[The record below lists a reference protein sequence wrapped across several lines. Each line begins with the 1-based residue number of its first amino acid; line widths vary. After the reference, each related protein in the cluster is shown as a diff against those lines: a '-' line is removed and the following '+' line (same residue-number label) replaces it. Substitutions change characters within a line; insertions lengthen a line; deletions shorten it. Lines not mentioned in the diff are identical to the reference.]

1 METPKQDLPQGWHY
15 DEDTGAI
22 IRDVIHR
29 MGRRCFRWDYCGTG
43 AYLIT
48 MTLADRSKPLFGRLV
63 GESAETAAIELSE
76 LGRAVDA
83 HLRRISEFTPEIE
96 LLEAQLMPEHL
107 HAVLRVK
114 RRMTKPLGIA
124 LRGFKGGASQLSW
137 RLAPPAETRRWHGER
152 TDGERNG
159 GRNSE
164 RNSGRNSGRNG
175 ERNGGRNSER
185 NGGRN
190 SERNSGRNGERNSGR
205 NSERKPPLFAE
216 GYVDNILSS
225 EQSIESAIRY
235 LRDNPR
241 RLWEKRAHPELFRVL
256 REVKVRLAVGT
267 ASAQT
272 ANATSGATTGA
283 TAGATAGATTGATA
297 GVTTGATSGETAGAP
312 AMPMAGFFSAIG
324 NLALLDAPNIFQV
337 QCSRSFFEY
346 RRAPDGSLLKG
357 APPAVATRE
366 FIEKRDG
373 FLEAAEHGVVLLSP
387 CISHGEREI
396 ARLAFET
403 GLKVITLSNKGF
415 NPLYKPG
422 GRLFDQ
428 CADGNL
434 LMLAPAAWPYV
445 PGEKKMTRTDACVLN
460 RIAQWL
466 AGAGAVEIKYRG
478 AEPRQI
484 DRLAREALKAE

>member
-164 RNSGRNSGRNG
+164 RNSGRN
-175 ERNGGRNSER
+175 
-185 NGGRN
+185 
-190 SERNSGRNGERNSGR
+190 GERNSGR

-241 RLWEKRAHPELFRVL
+241 RLWEKRVHPELFRVL

-272 ANATSGATTGA
+272 AGATSGV
-283 TAGATAGATTGATA
+283 TTGATA